1 MRELVHTSQFKRDF
15 KKLRLSDEDEARFL
29 EVIDALI
36 DEKPVAAP
44 YRDHALTG
52 NWVGCREC
60 HLKPDLLLI
69 YKLEENTVKLMR
81 MGSHSNLFR

>member
-1 MRELVHTSQFKRDF
+1 M
-15 KKLRLSDEDEARFL
+15 
-29 EVIDALI
+29 I
-36 DEKPVAAP
+36 DETPVAAR

-69 YKLEENTVKLMR
+69 YKLEEDTVQLMR